1 MHLDTSSQQRINQQQ
16 IEELQRAILDY
27 KEDEDLLE
35 EEQQQLTHD

>member
-27 KEDEDLLE
+27 KDEDLLE
-35 EEQQQLTHD
+35 EE